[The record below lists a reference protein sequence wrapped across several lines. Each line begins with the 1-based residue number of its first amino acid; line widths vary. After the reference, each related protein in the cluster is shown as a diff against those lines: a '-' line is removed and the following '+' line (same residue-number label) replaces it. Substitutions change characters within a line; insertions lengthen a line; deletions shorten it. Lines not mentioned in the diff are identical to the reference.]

1 VPVIYVTSNEPGAG
15 KTGVAAAIARHYAYL
30 GVPTKLARVADENGN
45 AAADATYYSGLD
57 YVPGTNPAVIEA
69 AAIADP
75 GSRDILVVE
84 GPIGDSPAGA
94 RVVLVG
100 RETLPVVP
108 DGVEPSAIVVTAVS
122 NEDSAKLPATVGEAP
137 VIALAP
143 DRTLAGFAVEDVRD
157 LLRPETLVEGD
168 IVDVTCDNLV
178 IAPIGSDAGQ
188 PYFRRF
194 QRQAIVVRYD
204 KTDMHL
210 AALRAQ
216 PVCLIL
222 TGGRR
227 PSEYSFDAARAAGVP
242 MYLSRADTENTV
254 IALEG
259 IFDQTRFHG
268 EAKLERMAELL
279 EGANVYDALAI
290 EVPVPS

>member
-1 VPVIYVTSNEPGAG
+1 VPVIYVTSSEPGSG
-15 KTGVAAAIARHYAYL
+15 KTGVAAAISRHYAYL
-30 GVPTKLARVADENGN
+30 GVPTKLARVAGDERAGF
-45 AAADATYYSGLD
+45 DASYFASLPF
-57 YVPGTNPAVIEA
+57 VPGTGSAPVEA
-69 AAIADP
+69 DAIADP

-84 GPIGDSPAGA
+84 GPVANIPPGA

-100 RETLPVVP
+100 REAVPAVP
-108 DGVEPSAIVVTAVS
+108 DGAEPAAIVVTAVA
-122 NEDSAKLPATVGEAP
+122 NEDLARMPATQGEVP
-137 VIALAP
+137 VIALAA
-143 DRTLAGFAVEDVRD
+143 DRTLAGFAVDDVRN
-157 LLRPETLVEGD
+157 LLNAETLVDAEIEGA
-168 IVDVTCDNLV
+168 TCDNLV

-194 QRQAIVVRYD
+194 QRPAIVVRYD

-210 AALRAQ
+210 AALRAD
-216 PVCLIL
+216 PVCLVL

-227 PSEYSFDAARAAGVP
+227 PSEYSFDAARASGVP

-259 IFDQTRFHG
+259 IFDHTRFQG
-268 EAKLERMAELL
+268 EAKLDRMAELL

-290 EVPVPS
+290 EVPIPS

>member
-1 VPVIYVTSNEPGAG
+1 VPVIYVTSTEAGSG

-30 GVPTKLARVADENGN
+30 GVPTKLARVGGDGN
-45 AAADATYYSGLD
+45 AAKDAVYFGSLH
-57 YVPGTNPAVIEA
+57 YVPGSAIAPVEA
-69 AAIADP
+69 STVADP
-75 GSRDILVVE
+75 GSRDVLVVE
-84 GPIGDSPAGA
+84 GPVDSAPAGA

-100 RETLPVVP
+100 RETLPDVP
-108 DGVEPSAIVVTAVS
+108 SGMSPATIVVIAASTEALG
-122 NEDSAKLPATVGEAP
+122 KLPSTQGEAP
-137 VIALAP
+137 VVALPA
-143 DRTLAGFAVEDVRD
+143 DRTLAGFSVDDARG
-157 LLRPETLVEGD
+157 LLNAETLVEGD
-168 IVDVTCDNLV
+168 QVDTTCDNLV

-194 QRQAIVVRYD
+194 NRQAIVVRYD

-242 MYLSRADTENTV
+242 MFLSRADTENTV

-290 EVPVPS
+290 EVAVP

>member
-1 VPVIYVTSNEPGAG
+1 MPVIYVTSTEAGSG

-30 GVPTKLARVADENGN
+30 GVPTKLARVAGDGN
-45 AAADATYYSGLD
+45 ASKDAAYFASLH
-57 YVPGTNPAVIEA
+57 YVPGS
-69 AAIADP
+69 AAIPVEASTVADP
-75 GSRDILVVE
+75 GSRDVLVAE
-84 GPIGDSPAGA
+84 GPVESVPAGA

-100 RETLPVVP
+100 RETLPDVP
-108 DGVEPSAIVVTAVS
+108 AGMSPATIVVTAAS
-122 NEDSAKLPATVGEAP
+122 SEMLGKLPATQGEAP
-137 VIALAP
+137 VVVLPA
-143 DRTLAGFAVEDVRD
+143 DRTLAGFSVDDARG
-157 LLRPETLVEGD
+157 LLNAETLVEGD
-168 IVDVTCDNLV
+168 EVDTTCDNLV

-194 QRQAIVVRYD
+194 NRQAIVVRYD

-222 TGGRR
+222 TGGRK

-242 MYLSRADTENTV
+242 MFLSRADTENTV

-290 EVPVPS
+290 EVAVPS

>member
-1 VPVIYVTSNEPGAG
+1 MPVIYVTSNEPGAG

-30 GVPTKLARVADENGN
+30 GVPTTLARVAEDGN
-45 AAADATYYSGLD
+45 ASKDADFFATLH
-57 YVPGTNPAVIEA
+57 YVPGSANAPVEA
-69 AAIADP
+69 SSVSDP
-75 GSRDILVVE
+75 GSRDVLVVE
-84 GPIGDSPAGA
+84 GPTANVPAGA

-100 RETLPVVP
+100 RETLPTVP
-108 DGVEPSAIVVTAVS
+108 DGVEPAAIVVTAVS
-122 NEDSAKLPATVGEAP
+122 NEDAAKLPATQGEAP
-137 VIALAP
+137 VIALAA
-143 DRTLAGFAVEDVRD
+143 DRTLAGFAVDDVRE
-157 LLRPETLVEGD
+157 LLHAETLVEGD
-168 IVDVTCDNLV
+168 VIDATCDNLV

-194 QRQAIVVRYD
+194 ERQAIVVRYD

-216 PVCLIL
+216 PVCLVL

-242 MYLSRADTENTV
+242 MFLSRADTENTV

-259 IFDQTRFHG
+259 IFDETRFHG

-290 EVPVPS
+290 EVPIPS